1 MEEGLKTP
9 VKRQK
14 RKFQVSNGYLLDFDQ
29 LARVLNF
36 LRDNPSAKKI
46 KRKDLRESTG
56 LSDRQL
62 ESLVSIGSAM
72 GLIQPRN
79 QILSPFGELIA
90 ENDIFIEAKGTLE
103 WCHYAGAGSYR
114 NLFWYEVFNTLLHN
128 GQPMRQEGWLKYFRD
143 EFKGQYTDKTISKH
157 LRQEVRFV
165 VDAYLN
171 RNFKK
176 LEILQQASDGI
187 LYTRRHINTE
197 PVVFSAILYDYAR
210 KNEAHLLQIRE
221 LSERPGTPGVI
232 FSMDEPTLRQ
242 KVELLHERG
251 WVRYESTH
259 NLDQVRLREG
269 FETLDFLKA
278 YYETGEPK
286 ASGKWN

>member
-1 MEEGLKTP
+1 MA
-9 VKRQK
+9 QN

-36 LRDNPSAKKI
+36 LKENLSAKKI
-46 KRKDLRESTG
+46 KRKELRESTG

-79 QILSPFGELIA
+79 QILSPSGTLIA
-90 ENDIFIEAKGTLE
+90 ERDIFIEAKGTLE
-103 WCHYAGAGSYR
+103 WCHYAGSATYR
-114 NLFWYEVFNTLLHN
+114 NLIWYEVFNNLLPN
-128 GQPMRQEGWLKYFRD
+128 DQPMRQEEWLKYCRN

-157 LRQEVRFV
+157 LREEVRFI

-187 LYTRRHINTE
+187 LYRKRHINIE
-197 PVVFSAILYDYAR
+197 PLVFSAVLYDNAS
-210 KNEAHLLQIRE
+210 KSDAHLLQIKE
-221 LSERPGTPGVI
+221 LSESPGTPGVI
-232 FSMDEPTLRQ
+232 FAMDEPTLRQ
-242 KVELLHERG
+242 KLELLHECG
-251 WVRYESTH
+251 WIRYESTH
-259 NLDQVRLREG
+259 NLDQVRLKDG
-269 FETLDFLKA
+269 FEALDFLKA
-278 YYETGEPK
+278 YYETGEPTP
-286 ASGKWN
+286 SGKFSMGEFR

>member
-1 MEEGLKTP
+1 MA
-9 VKRQK
+9 QN

-36 LRDNPSAKKI
+36 LKENPSAKKI

-79 QILSPFGELIA
+79 QILSNSGELIA
-90 ENDIFIEAKGTLE
+90 KHDIFIEAKGTLE

-114 NLFWYEVFNTLLHN
+114 NLFWYEVFNSLLPN
-128 GQPMRQEGWLKYFRD
+128 DQPMRQEGWLKYFRD

-157 LRQEVRFV
+157 LRQEVWFV

-187 LYTRRHINTE
+187 LYPRRHINTE
-197 PVVFSAILYDYAR
+197 SLVFSAILYDFAR
-210 KNEAHLLQIRE
+210 NNNTHLLQIRE
-221 LSERPGTPGVI
+221 LSDRPGTPGVI

-259 NLDQVRLREG
+259 NLNQVRLKEG
-269 FETLDFLKA
+269 FEALDFLKA
-278 YYETGEPK
+278 YYKTGEPK
-286 ASGKWN
+286 PSGKWN

>member
-1 MEEGLKTP
+1 MLY
-9 VKRQK
+9 K

-36 LRDNPSAKKI
+36 LKENPSAKKV
-46 KRKDLRESTG
+46 KRKDLQEGTG

-79 QILSPFGELIA
+79 QILSPVGRLVA
-90 ENDIFIEAKGTLE
+90 EHDIFIEAKGTLE
-103 WCHYAGAGSYR
+103 WCHYAGSGSYK
-114 NLFWYEVFNTLLHN
+114 NLVWYEVFNSLLPN
-128 GQPMRQEGWLKYFRD
+128 GQPVDQEGWLMHFRK
-143 EFKGQYTDKTISKH
+143 EFAGHYTDKTISKH
-157 LRQEVRFV
+157 LREEVRFV

-187 LYTRRHINTE
+187 LYRRRHINTE
-197 PVVFSAILYDYAR
+197 PVVFSAVLYDYAR
-210 KNEAHLLQIRE
+210 NNEARLFQLRD
-221 LSERPGTPGVI
+221 LTERPGTPGVI
-232 FSMDEPTLRQ
+232 FAMDEPTLRQ
-242 KVELLHERG
+242 AVELLHERG

-259 NLDQVRLREG
+259 NLDQVRLKEG
-269 FETLDFLKA
+269 FEALDFLKA
-278 YYETGEPK
+278 YYQAGDPK
-286 ASGKWN
+286 PSDRLN